1 MCDIHPAQGLQH
13 KLALREQECW
23 ALEQTLLSNDR
34 SSALRIAALQRAL
47 KHQHQSS
54 ARRVDALKDEL
65 AERDRELNDLQ
76 EALAQALRTLQSQT
90 KDLSPTKHLP
100 LASPPAP
107 PLPPRPKETLGV
119 APGSARACKRGHIH
133 CDALPSTAS
142 VCVLL
147 LCVCVCAT
155 ILASVNTT
163 PKQDANTKPAQSE
176 STVCKTIAATGTRKM
191 LAKVI
196 CTLNRWSC
204 QLVRLL
210 LQILTGSRRSWT
222 AGPWS
227 RQTNI

>member
-1 MCDIHPAQGLQH
+1 M
-13 KLALREQECW
+13 
-23 ALEQTLLSNDR
+23 EQTLLSNDR

-76 EALAQALRTLQSQT
+76 EALAQALRTLQSRT

-100 LASPPAP
+100 LASPP
-107 PLPPRPKETLGV
+107 LPPRPKKTLG

-133 CDALPSTAS
+133 CDALPST